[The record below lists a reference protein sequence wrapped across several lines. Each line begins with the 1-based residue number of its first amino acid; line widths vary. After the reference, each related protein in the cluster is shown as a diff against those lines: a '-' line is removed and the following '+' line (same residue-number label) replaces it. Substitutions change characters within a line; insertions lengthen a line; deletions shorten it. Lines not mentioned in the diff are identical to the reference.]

1 MTRGALAASLALS
14 AALSAALA
22 AGCVEP
28 DFEPATR
35 VSRPR
40 VLAIVADRPEVA
52 PGEEARLSPVIGG
65 AEGRAVEL
73 RWSMCPSADALMGT
87 GFVGAGAF
95 GVGGAEQ
102 FGGAVVDPGC
112 EPGGVLT
119 TALAVEGGEA
129 IVPGECADPAA
140 PWACTRGIAALVD
153 ALAASSGA
161 PPELAALLVDEI
173 GVPIT
178 VSVELLVDGVL
189 AERAF
194 KRVAVTRRAAL
205 GANPPAPR
213 FAIGDVWMSARAGD
227 PRDCVPERGE
237 RPVVSGLA
245 EVHLRPDP
253 DDGAWLETFPVVALD
268 GALVEGRENA
278 YYAWYS
284 TAGDFDPAIS
294 LAPVRDTVWLSP
306 EVPGTYA
313 LWLVVR
319 DGHLGASACRAE
331 VDVIDVV
338 PPYTG
343 IARR

>member
-1 MTRGALAASLALS
+1 MTAARVWAALAVLA
-14 AALSAALA
+14 A

-52 PGEEARLSPVIGG
+52 PGEDARLWPLIAG

-73 RWSMCPSADALMGT
+73 RWVMCPSADAFAGS
-87 GFVGAGAF
+87 GFAGAGAF
-95 GVGGAEQ
+95 GAGGAEQ
-102 FGGAVVDPGC
+102 FGGAVADPGC
-112 EPGGVLT
+112 EPGGTFT
-119 TALAVEGGEA
+119 TALAVEDGVA
-129 IVPGECADPAA
+129 LVPGECADPAA
-140 PWACTRGIAALVD
+140 PWGCTRGIAAIVD
-153 ALAASSGA
+153 ALAASGGA
-161 PPELAALLVDEI
+161 PPELAALLVDAI

-178 VSVELLVDGVL
+178 VSVELFVDGAL

-205 GANPPAPR
+205 GSNPPAPR

-245 EVHLRPDP
+245 EVRLRPDP
-253 DDGAWLETFPVVALD
+253 DDAAWLEAFPVVALD

-284 TAGDFDPAIS
+284 TAGELDPAIS
-294 LAPVRDTVWLSP
+294 LAPVRDTIWLSP
-306 EVPGTYA
+306 DVPGTYA

-319 DGHLGASACRAE
+319 DGHLGVSACLAD
-331 VDVIDVV
+331 VDVVDVV